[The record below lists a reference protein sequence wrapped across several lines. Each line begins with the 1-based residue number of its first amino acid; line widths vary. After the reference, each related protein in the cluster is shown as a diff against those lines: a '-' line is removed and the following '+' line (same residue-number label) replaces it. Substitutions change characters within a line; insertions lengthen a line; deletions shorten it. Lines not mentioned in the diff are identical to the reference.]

1 MNLETH
7 VIGDVHVLTLHRNLA
22 GGKETQELNAAAD
35 AIIAKGTP
43 RIVID
48 LGKIDFL
55 SSLGLSA
62 FVKIHTS
69 CINRGGWLRIARIG
83 KRIHDVLLITR
94 LVMVF
99 ETADTVEDAIAS
111 GREQEKTDREPRP
124 AADAGRSALRG
135 SSEARGES

>member
-7 VIGDVHVLTLHRNLA
+7 RMGDVHVLTLHRNLA
-22 GGKETQELNAAAD
+22 GGKETQELHAAVD
-35 AIIAKGTP
+35 AILGEGTP

-69 CINRGGWLRIARIG
+69 CVNRGGWMRIARVS
-83 KRIHDVLLITR
+83 KRIHNVLLITR

-99 ETADTVEDAIAS
+99 DTADTVEQAVAS
-111 GREQEKTDREPRP
+111 GRAEEAELKANRPPTPPDRPT
-124 AADAGRSALRG
+124 ALG
-135 SSEARGES
+135 EAQAHEG